1 MFFFRPI
8 YLIVILLV
16 LLFGNQIFRDEHRI
30 TNLEV
35 GVFTLSMTNMVK
47 ENQVLKEAKEDTEN
61 KMELLTVK
69 VNIYCI

>member
-35 GVFTLSMTNMVK
+35 GVFTLS
-47 ENQVLKEAKEDTEN
+47 
-61 KMELLTVK
+61 
-69 VNIYCI
+69 IYDVQYGGEYQMCM